1 MPMDLA
7 GYGPPLTVAEVEAA
21 NMVRLPALGPDPVPF
36 GYCNDQWRALLAQRQ
51 PGDELREFCSSPG
64 SWQHLAG
71 RAGIA
76 LVRSGR
82 EVASIVTML
91 N

>member
-1 MPMDLA
+1 MDLP
-7 GYGPPLTVAEVEAA
+7 GFGPPMTIAEVEAA
-21 NMVRLPALGPDPVPF
+21 HMVSNPALGPDPVPF
-36 GYCNDQWRALLAQRQ
+36 GFLNDRWRALRARVQ
-51 PGDELREFCSSPG
+51 PGDEVREFCSSRE

-76 LVRSGR
+76 LVRDGR
-82 EVASIVTML
+82 AVASLVTML